1 MKPAGRIM
9 ECNVLGIV
17 LILLILGYSTDSLPT
32 TMVMVEKQ
40 AFEPMQE
47 TASWQI
53 LNHSFSQKDAILGD
67 VRFVNSTH
75 GWVVGQNKSGL
86 GGGIILN
93 TKDCGDS
100 WQLQLYEDSHTFR
113 SIDIIDKQTIW
124 VTGTG
129 GLVYST
135 NGGMTWNESKV
146 IDIQAGL
153 GAVKFIN
160 ETHGWTSTMNDV
172 YKTIDGGQTWQN
184 ITSWTFSDTLRMI
197 HLVSPTEAWA
207 IGFFGIYHT
216 EDACETWEES
226 FSRGG
231 WSLSFVS
238 DTEAWAVADTWLA
251 KMTDGET
258 WIEQPA
264 PRNAPFPP
272 PIAPYFTDILFL
284 DSENGWIAGDE
295 TEIAYT
301 PNGGLDWYSQDF
313 PGDTRVIAIDFI
325 NLTHGW
331 AVGWGGYIYRTIH
344 GNSLGTR
351 LWMGMSDPILVVF
364 ISIPAALF
372 IVFCVMFLVRRRK
385 RMALVSTKETNVI
398 LN

>member
-1 MKPAGRIM
+1 MKPVERIVW
-9 ECNVLGIV
+9 CNALGIV
-17 LILLILGYSTDSLPT
+17 LILLILGYSTNSLPT
-32 TMVMVEKQ
+32 TILMVEKQ

-53 LNHSFSQKDAILGD
+53 LNHSFSHKDAIFGD
-67 VRFVNSTH
+67 VCFMNSTH

-93 TKDCGDS
+93 TRDCGDS

-113 SIDIIDKQTIW
+113 SIDIIGNQTIW

-129 GLVYST
+129 GLVYSA

-172 YKTIDGGQTWQN
+172 YKTVDGGQTWQN
-184 ITSWTFSDTLRMI
+184 ITSWTFSDSLRMI
-197 HLVSPTEAWA
+197 HFVSPTEAWA
-207 IGFFGIYHT
+207 IGLFGVYHT

-226 FSRGG
+226 FSRRG

-238 DTEAWAVADTWLA
+238 DTEAWAVSDTWLA
-251 KMTDGET
+251 HMTDDET

-264 PRNAPFPP
+264 PRNAPFPR

-313 PGDTRVIAIDFI
+313 PGDTRVISIDFI

-331 AVGWGGYIYRTIH
+331 AVGWGGYIYRTTH

-351 LWMGMSDPILVVF
+351 LWMGMSDSIIIIF
-364 ISIPAALF
+364 ISIPIALF

-385 RMALVSTKETNVI
+385 RRTLVSTKETNI
-398 LN
+398 ELR